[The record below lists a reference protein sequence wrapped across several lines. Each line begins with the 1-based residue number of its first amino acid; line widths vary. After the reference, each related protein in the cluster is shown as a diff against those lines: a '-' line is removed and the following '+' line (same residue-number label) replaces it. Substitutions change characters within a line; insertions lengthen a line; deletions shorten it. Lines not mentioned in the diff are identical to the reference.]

1 MIDSDDYIE
10 GFKEFVDRIHKEVA
24 VGRIND
30 PTMADEIISSGTA
43 DYVSLGRA
51 SIADHEFPNK
61 VMEKRINEISP
72 CVGCLTR
79 CQGVPGIDP
88 KDIGVSCMINPF
100 SGHEL
105 TMKIEKTLNPKS
117 VVVVGGGPGGLEA
130 SWVLAARGLK
140 VTLLEKNS
148 KLGGQIISGCNPPYK
163 HELARAIRYYTE
175 MCKKYDV
182 NIELNV
188 DANADKI
195 LSYNPDE
202 VILATGGIP
211 INPPIPNEGIPVVQ
225 AVDVLGG
232 KVIAGQNV
240 LIVGGGM
247 VGLETSEY
255 LLTQNRKSTVVE
267 MLDKVGEGLHPSI
280 QFFLYKTL
288 KDGDVDILTST
299 KVEKFTKDGA
309 ICLRDSEEI
318 TLSGFDM
325 VILAIGSRAYNPLE
339 KELKDK
345 ISSVHGIGDA
355 VKTRKI
361 IEAVEEA
368 AKLALV
374 I

>member
-1 MIDSDDYIE
+1 
-10 GFKEFVDRIHKEVA
+10 
-24 VGRIND
+24 
-30 PTMADEIISSGTA
+30 
-43 DYVSLGRA
+43 
-51 SIADHEFPNK
+51 
-61 VMEKRINEISP
+61 
-72 CVGCLTR
+72 
-79 CQGVPGIDP
+79 
-88 KDIGVSCMINPF
+88 
-100 SGHEL
+100 
-105 TMKIEKTLNPKS
+105 
-117 VVVVGGGPGGLEA
+117 
-130 SWVLAARGLK
+130 
-140 VTLLEKNS
+140 
-148 KLGGQIISGCNPPYK
+148 
-163 HELARAIRYYTE
+163 
-175 MCKKYDV
+175 
-182 NIELNV
+182 
-188 DANADKI
+188 
-195 LSYNPDE
+195 
-202 VILATGGIP
+202 
-211 INPPIPNEGIPVVQ
+211 
-225 AVDVLGG
+225 
-232 KVIAGQNV
+232 
-240 LIVGGGM
+240 M

-345 ISSVHGIGDA
+345 ISSVHVIGDA